1 MGDTIKKKIFSLLVR
16 IFSASKIFLYI
27 IELRDQVR
35 HKFYEKELKR
45 CGQKVRF
52 RYPLVIEAPRNVE
65 IGNNVSFA
73 SYVHIW
79 GGGGVRIGEN
89 TMIASHVAIS
99 SYSHDHCEMDM
110 HKTVKKGFVDIGK
123 NVWLGSHSIIFPGVK
138 IGNGAVIGANTLV
151 NRDVPDKAIFYGTPG
166 KVIKDRKIN

>member
-1 MGDTIKKKIFSLLVR
+1 M
-16 IFSASKIFLYI
+16 
-27 IELRDQVR
+27 ELRDQVW
-35 HKFYEKELKR
+35 HKFYEKKLKK

-52 RYPLVIEAPRNVE
+52 RYPLVIETPGKVE

-73 SYVHIW
+73 SYVHVW

-99 SYSHDHCEMDM
+99 SYSHDHCKKDM
-110 HKTVKKGFVDIGK
+110 HKTVEGGFIDIGK
-123 NVWLGSHSIIFPGVK
+123 NVWIGSHSIIFPGVK

-151 NRDVPDKAIFYGTPG
+151 NKDVPGKTIFCGTPG
-166 KVIKDRKIN
+166 KVIKDRKVN